1 MIKSEQLRWDSSAP
15 TWDNP
20 KGARPKVGRTHP
32 RTLILDIL
40 RETGGATYGRLLD
53 SFLERIPAYRAGYNP
68 FDPQGQAMMETR
80 LVDRWLQ
87 RLMRAGTIR
96 RKPWRGAPHY
106 YIPPGTKEAAL

>member
-1 MIKSEQLRWDSSAP
+1 MDRFNFKWDSFCP
-15 TWDNP
+15 TWRNRHAP
-20 KGARPKVGRTHP
+20 PEKRERAHP
-32 RTLILDIL
+32 RTVILDIL
-40 RETGGATYGRLLD
+40 RETGGTTFWRLLD
-53 SFLERIPAYRAGYNP
+53 DFREKMPAYRIGYNP
-68 FDPQGQAMMETR
+68 RDPQGQAMMETR